1 MIHMLILAAET
12 VQAASSLPELWPI
25 IRNGLAVAS
34 MVIGLFFVLAGTLGV
49 LRLPDFFTRLHAA
62 GMTDTLGAELIL
74 LGLIIQEGFTQL
86 SLKFLFVSIFLLL
99 TSPTATHAVANAA
112 YQAGLKPLLGKYKA
126 PSAAEISGDYSDHDD
141 DHHAEDHH

>member
-1 MIHMLILAAET
+1 MMQVLIMAAET
-12 VQAASSLPELWPI
+12 VQAANYVPEIFPI

-86 SLKFLFVSIFLLL
+86 SLKFVFVSIILLL

-112 YQAGLKPLLGKYKA
+112 YQAGLKPLLGDYKA
-126 PSAAEISGDYSDHDD
+126 PTTAEIAGDYAGDD
-141 DHHAEDHH
+141 DHHEGDHH